1 MASTEEMVPGEEEEA
16 EEPEYVGVD
25 RSTFKFLSQVNLDT
39 KAELTADLTLARPM
53 KATIEFLDNPHGS
66 VRLSQG
72 DTCVMAAFYGPS
84 DVRISKELPHRAAV
98 DVFYRPKVTG
108 SSKAAQAMGLD
119 PQVEERAMEN
129 IIASI
134 LETTIFLLDDPGAG
148 FNIVLQEYEN
158 DGSLLATCLNAAFVA
173 ALDGSCSV
181 RSLIAAVSVLITG
194 EDTLIVDPSAS
205 QLKEGYKALVTYVL
219 TNDNK
224 ILYTY
229 MQGRAQ
235 NGVLSLSLKCAR
247 LAVVEIFNFY
257 NTILRRKYLK

>member
-1 MASTEEMVPGEEEEA
+1 MVTGEEEVV
-16 EEPEYVGVD
+16 EEPEYDGVD
-25 RSTFKFLSQVNLDT
+25 RSTFKFLTEVRLDSKT
-39 KAELTADLTLARPM
+39 ELTADLTLARPM
-53 KATIEFLDNPHGS
+53 KAVIEFLDNPHGS

-98 DVFYRPKVTG
+98 DVFYRPKITG

-119 PQVEERAMEN
+119 PQIEERAMEN

-158 DGSLLATCLNAAFVA
+158 DGCLLATCLNAAFVS
-173 ALDGSCSV
+173 ALDGSCSL
-181 RSLIAAVSVLITG
+181 RSMIAAVTVAVMP
-194 EDTLIVDPSAS
+194 EDTLIVDPSSS
-205 QLKEGYKALVTYVL
+205 QLKEGYKAMVTYVF

-229 MQGRAQ
+229 MQGRAR
-235 NGVLSLSLKCAR
+235 NEVLALALKCAR
-247 LAVVEIFNFY
+247 LAVVDMFSFY
-257 NTILRRKYLK
+257 GTIVRRKYLK